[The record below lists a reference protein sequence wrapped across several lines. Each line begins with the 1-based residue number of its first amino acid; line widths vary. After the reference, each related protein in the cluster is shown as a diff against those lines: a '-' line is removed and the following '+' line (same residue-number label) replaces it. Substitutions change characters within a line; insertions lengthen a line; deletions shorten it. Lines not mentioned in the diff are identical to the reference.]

1 MTFACYNLFSTWG
14 KKMLKRC
21 LAAEFLGTALLLATV
36 VGSGALM
43 HSLDHGNVAVT
54 VFGVAFATGCVL
66 FALIHMLGSIS
77 AHFNPIVTISSAIQ
91 NETDWQVVFPYIC
104 AQIWGAMAG
113 VMLANLMFD
122 HSAIMWSQ
130 TARTGAGQW
139 LGEIVASFCLI
150 GVIMGTS
157 KFKPESG
164 PSAVSMYV
172 AGAILFT
179 SSTCF
184 ANPAVTFART
194 LTATITGIQSSD
206 VLSFVGCQLA
216 GAFFALAFFDWLL
229 DDTKA
234 QTAFPEKYK
243 LKKPVEQTE
252 EDEELVYS

>member
-1 MTFACYNLFSTWG
+1 
-14 KKMLKRC
+14 MLKRC

-36 VGSGALM
+36 VGSGALL
-43 HSLDHGNVAVT
+43 HSIDHGNVAVT
-54 VFGVAFATGCVL
+54 VLGVAISTGCVL

-130 TARTGAGQW
+130 TARTGSGQW
-139 LGEIVASFCLI
+139 LGELVASFCLI

-164 PSAVSMYV
+164 PAAVSMYV

-184 ANPAVTFART
+184 ANPAVTIARMFT
-194 LTATITGIQSSD
+194 QSGTGIRAFD
-206 VLSFVGCQLA
+206 VPAFVVFQLVGGILAYLLYSWLQDSEAKAFTTDSKQVPVLPLPAAKELSA
-216 GAFFALAFFDWLL
+216 AIN
-229 DDTKA
+229 
-234 QTAFPEKYK
+234 
-243 LKKPVEQTE
+243 
-252 EDEELVYS
+252 